1 MLALDLPVDETE
13 TITGWFPAGLEPTVH
28 VIDPDEIVLIVHGV
42 PPIVTLVWPLT
53 KFEPAITNDWPA
65 VPDDGVIEEIDGV
78 EDELYVNV
86 NEPGNVIPRE
96 TTWIVAGDVFNPCA
110 GTAHWTWPGVVWIIE
125 HVLEPT
131 VTWIVLGELE
141 NPLPLI
147 VRTTPP
153 YMLPDDGETL
163 ETVATDVRLGDDTTF
178 PTPKNKAQY
187 IFVFIIFK

>member
-1 MLALDLPVDETE
+1 VLALDLPFDETE

-28 VIDPDEIVLIVHGV
+28 VIDVDEMLVIVHGV

-53 KFEPAITNDWPA
+53 KFEPTIANDWPA
-65 VPDDGVIEEIDGV
+65 VPDDGVIDEIDGV

-86 NEPGNVIPRE
+86 NEPGNVIPCE
-96 TTWIVAGDVFNPCA
+96 TIWIVAGDAFDPCA
-110 GTAHWTWPGVVWIIE
+110 GTVHWTWPGVVWIIE

-153 YMLPDDGETL
+153 YILPDDGETL
-163 ETVATDVRLGDDTTF
+163 EIVANDVRIGDDTMF
-178 PTPKNKAQY
+178 PTPKNKIQ
-187 IFVFIIFK
+187 